1 MDEQDR
7 GHGRGQKPRPRSPE
21 TKPRKNAAQGSPTG
35 ASAETEATRRIASAI
50 AAAAAISGETRQEQ
64 TEDKPTKDV
73 GEPDLA
79 AHTEGPKKMEKSAT
93 EGIYE
98 NMNQAG
104 KAFFNGEST
113 KKFAAW
119 YVDTAER
126 LANEMLDIQ
135 ATATGW
141 AKETPLAPIFE
152 AQNDLGRKFVKR
164 SAEAARKVWQIEA

>member
-7 GHGRGQKPRPRSPE
+7 GHGRGKKPRPRSPG
-21 TKPRKNAAQGSPTG
+21 TKPRRKAAPSGPTNS
-35 ASAETEATRRIASAI
+35 SADTEATRRIASAI
-50 AAAAAISGETRQEQ
+50 AAAAAVSGETSRIQ
-64 TEDKPTKDV
+64 TEEKPTKDV
-73 GEPDLA
+73 GEPQLA

-98 NMNQAG
+98 NMSKAS
-104 KAFFNGEST
+104 KAFFSGESS

-119 YVDTAER
+119 YVDTAEQ
-126 LANEMLDIQ
+126 LANEFLDMQ